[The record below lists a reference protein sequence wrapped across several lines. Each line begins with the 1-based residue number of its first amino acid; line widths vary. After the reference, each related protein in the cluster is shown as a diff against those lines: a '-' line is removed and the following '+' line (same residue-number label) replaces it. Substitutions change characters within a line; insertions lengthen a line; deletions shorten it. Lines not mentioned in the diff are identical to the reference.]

1 MSGGAGD
8 QSGAKGLSSMMG
20 QNPNMVQP
28 MVQNVT
34 PLKPV
39 LSGNGLSQAQASG
52 ANQFSGGKGQS
63 DGGQAPVTGF
73 GGPVG
78 TMMNG
83 ANNFASNYTPLQST
97 PTQSTGKGQG
107 GGSPQLMA
115 VQPPGQAQNT
125 ITSGQPIMGQ
135 PNQYMNTTGQG
146 NQPFTYAQHNNGNG
160 KGKG

>member
-8 QSGAKGLSSMMG
+8 QSGAKGLSSLMG

-28 MVQNVT
+28 MTQNVT

-39 LSGNGLSQAQASG
+39 LSGDGLSQAQASG
-52 ANQFSGGKGQS
+52 ANQFSGGKGQPS
-63 DGGQAPVTGF
+63 SPTLMQ
-73 GGPVG
+73 G
-78 TMMNG
+78 T
-83 ANNFASNYTPLQST
+83 
-97 PTQSTGKGQG
+97 
-107 GGSPQLMA
+107 
-115 VQPPGQAQNT
+115 PPGQAQNT